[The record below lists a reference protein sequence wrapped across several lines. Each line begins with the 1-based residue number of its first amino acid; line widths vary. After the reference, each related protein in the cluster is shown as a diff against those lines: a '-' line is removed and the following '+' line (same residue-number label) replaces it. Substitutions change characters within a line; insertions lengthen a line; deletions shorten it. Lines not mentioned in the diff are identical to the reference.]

1 MREIVI
7 NNFQK
12 GIADSPHLGIGD
24 MRNLDVSSEPGV
36 AQINFRTVNSTATLD
51 FVKWM
56 VVDPNTP
63 SRIFALGDTSK
74 LYKSTD
80 SGDTWAQVTGNTAA
94 SGQGMTMWKNA
105 VLVALGN
112 RLEVLES
119 PYTSANWTT
128 SFGSNFAGDTD
139 FHPMIT
145 GQDDIVYGGAGRY
158 IFTLQENA
166 NSVFQAGTAATYTMA
181 TAALDLPQDYR
192 VKCLEELGADLM
204 IGTTKGTNTQ
214 DFNVADIFPWDR
226 TSDTFALPVRIAEPG
241 VHQMKNIGNVLYVAA
256 GVNGN
261 YYVTNGTT
269 ARKEFTLPRNVLTLT
284 PSTYTKLFP
293 AAIAAYQEGVL
304 LGVGS
309 STFGIGGNGV
319 WGYKDKAITIDNIV
333 SNGEDGSGTA
343 NIEIGAIQVIAGNSY
358 LVSWSY
364 GGVSF
369 GIDKVST
376 TRYTNYAAFCE
387 SQYIPVGSRTNPV
400 PFSEIEFTLTEPLAS
415 GQGVR
420 LKYRTN
426 LSESFTTIGTYDAA
440 TYGTATMNF
449 IDSLGVTAEG
459 GIQIRCE
466 LTTGAGSTTTPS
478 LREIRLR

>member
-12 GIADSPHLGIGD
+12 GIADSPHLGFGD
-24 MRNLDVSSEPGV
+24 MRNLDVSSETGV
-36 AQINFRTVNSTATLD
+36 AQINFRTVSSTSTLD
-51 FVKWM
+51 FVKWI

-63 SRIFALGDTSK
+63 TRIFALGDTSK
-74 LYKSTD
+74 LYISTN
-80 SGDTWAQVTGNTAA
+80 SGDTWARVTGNTTA
-94 SGQGMTMWKNA
+94 QGNGMVMWKNA
-105 VLVALGN
+105 VIVAKGSA
-112 RLEVLES
+112 LEVLES
-119 PYTSANWTT
+119 PYTSSDWYT
-128 SFGSNFAGDTD
+128 SFGSNIATDTD
-139 FHPMIT
+139 FHPMIV

-158 IFTLQENA
+158 IFTIQENA
-166 NSVFQAGTAATYTMA
+166 NSTFQAGTAATYTMA

-192 VKCLEELGADLM
+192 VKCLEELGQDLM

-214 DFNVADIFPWDR
+214 DYNVADIFPWDR

-241 VHQMKNIGNVLYVAA
+241 VHQLKNVGNTLYVAA

-269 ARKEFTLPRNVLTLT
+269 ARREFSLPKNVLDLA
-284 PSTYTKLFP
+284 PNTYTKLFP
-293 AAIAAYQEGVL
+293 AAITAYQDGIL
-304 LGVGS
+304 FGVGS

-319 WGYKDKAITIDNIV
+319 WGYKGKALTIDNIV

-364 GGVSF
+364 GGVAF

-376 TRYTNYAAFCE
+376 TRYTNYSAYFE
-387 SQYIPVGSRTNPV
+387 SQYIPLGSRTNPV
-400 PFSEIEFTLTEPLAS
+400 PLSEIEFTLTEPLTT

-426 LSESFTTIGTYDAA
+426 LSDSFTTIGTYDAA

-449 IDSLGVTAEG
+449 IDSLGVTVEN
-459 GIQIRCE
+459 GIQIRGE
-466 LTTGAGSTTTPS
+466 LTTGASSTATVS
-478 LREIRLR
+478 LREVRLR